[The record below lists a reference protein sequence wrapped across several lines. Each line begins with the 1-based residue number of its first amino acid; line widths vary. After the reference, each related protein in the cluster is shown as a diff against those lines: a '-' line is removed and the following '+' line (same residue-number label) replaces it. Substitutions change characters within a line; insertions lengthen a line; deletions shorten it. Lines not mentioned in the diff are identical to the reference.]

1 MNLRDLEKGEMY
13 QKVETATGGE
23 ERVFCVTGILM
34 SSRFS
39 QLVSGGQS
47 GVVYYYST

>member
-13 QKVETATGGE
+13 QKVETTTGGE

-47 GVVYYYST
+47 VLLQHHY